1 MTIAKHIA
9 FPIAAIIVFGL
20 VIIFPWIPANADEA
34 TSSESGEPTAV
45 APSRDWLGLAWL
57 GLAWL
62 GGRLYTAERE
72 TS

>member
-20 VIIFPWIPANADEA
+20 VSIFPWIPANADEA

-45 APSRDWLGLAWL
+45 APSRDWLG
-57 GLAWL
+57 
-62 GGRLYTAERE
+62 GRLYTAERE